1 MVCFIIAS
9 LFKKWDPI
17 PLSILLYSL
26 LCFFFLLNYFEI
38 PNSSRKYFQ
47 TAYTTFEYLFF
58 TYILFK
64 NIKNRKIKPYIVI
77 LSFLFIVFQAIYVQ
91 LGTIIKLD
99 TIPIGIET
107 ILIVFYIIVFLSELA
122 KNMETSIFRNY
133 CFWISI
139 GILIYLCGSFFFYIL
154 IDSLSREEV
163 LAFGKMTYIVEIIKN
178 VLFGISL
185 IIFSKA
191 GFKKEVQE
199 EIRPAPYLDIT

>member
-1 MVCFIIAS
+1 LKFQIQAENI
-9 LFKKWDPI
+9 FK
-17 PLSILLYSL
+17 PLTQ
-26 LCFFFLLNYFEI
+26 LLNIYF
-38 PNSSRKYFQ
+38 SHTY
-47 TAYTTFEYLFF
+47 YLK
-58 TYILFK
+58 TLRIENKALYRYPI
-64 NIKNRKIKPYIVI
+64 
-77 LSFLFIVFQAIYVQ
+77 FLFIVFQVIYVQ

-185 IIFSKA
+185 IIFQKPVSK
-191 GFKKEVQE
+191 KRYMRK
-199 EIRPAPYLDIT
+199 